1 MRVALRWMVL
11 LALPASLAWWAWQA
25 RHAPPEP
32 VELANGARLTW
43 GDCWFASSPWRPAH
57 CGRFVTAPEPD
68 ASPTRYAL
76 PVVYLPRPGWRRG
89 DRPPLL
95 YIAGGPGGANWLD
108 REGMDFWRQWQDE
121 NPWAGDLV
129 LYDQRGVGLSQP
141 AHGCPELRV
150 AVRGLLPLDLP
161 TEETYRRLREATF
174 ACHRRLLAEPVSL
187 DRLTTSR
194 NSADAIDL
202 MRASGWPR
210 WDVFGVSYGTRVA
223 LDVLRRAPGLVRAAV
238 LDSVYPPD
246 VNAELSDAWLLQRS
260 LELFTRICELADDC
274 TRSPDAL
281 RADLEAALA
290 RVDREGLRLSVR
302 DPDGGGDLAVFYG
315 RDDLAWLLFEAMYLW
330 DAIPPLPDSI
340 AALAD
345 GRLDANLRRL
355 IANSV
360 AFLLDESLSDAVAA
374 SVDCHDAGPV
384 DGRDAADRLRLYP
397 LAAEIKRF
405 DWQYHACRY
414 WASGDAGDGF
424 RSPVVSDVPTLLL
437 AGEFDPVTPPEW
449 AEQAA
454 GTLANGHVFVF
465 PAIGH
470 GVVDSHACAAELVDR
485 FLDAPAAPT
494 VPACLDGL

>member
-1 MRVALRWMVL
+1 MRTALRGLTVVSVL
-11 LALPASLAWWAWQA
+11 LGLGWWAWQA
-25 RHAPPEP
+25 RHAPPDP
-32 VELANGARLTW
+32 VEMANGARLTW
-43 GDCWFASSPWRPAH
+43 GDCWFAQSFWRPVH
-57 CGRFVTAPEPD
+57 CGRFTTAADPEAQP
-68 ASPTRYAL
+68 PQYAL
-76 PVVYLPRPGWRRG
+76 PVIYLPRPGLGGR

-108 REGMDFWRQWQDE
+108 GEGIAFWKRWQDE

-141 AHGCPELRV
+141 AHACPE
-150 AVRGLLPLDLP
+150 VRAAGKALLPLDLP
-161 TEETYRRLREATF
+161 TEEAYRRLRDATV

-187 DRLTTSR
+187 DRLTTSH

-210 WDVFGVSYGTRVA
+210 WDLFGVSYGTRVA
-223 LDVLRRAPGLVRAAV
+223 LDVLRRAPDLVRAAV

-246 VNAELSDAWLLQRS
+246 VHAELNDAWLLQRS

-274 TRSPDAL
+274 SRSPDAL
-281 RADLEAALA
+281 RADLDAALA
-290 RVDREGLRLSVR
+290 RVGREGLRLSVR

-330 DAIPPLPDSI
+330 DAIPALPDSV
-340 AALAD
+340 AALLD
-345 GRLDANLRRL
+345 GRLDANMRRL
-355 IANSV
+355 IGTSV
-360 AFLLDESLSDAVAA
+360 AFLLDDSISDAVAA
-374 SVDCHDAGPV
+374 SVDCHDAGPLDV
-384 DGRDAADRLRLYP
+384 RDAAEMLRLYP
-397 LAAEIKRF
+397 MVADIKRL

-414 WASGDAGDGF
+414 WASGDAGSGF

-454 GTLANGHVFVF
+454 GTLSRGHVFVF

-470 GVVDSHACAAELVDR
+470 GVVDSHACAAHLVDS
-485 FLDAPAAPT
+485 FLAAPDAPS
-494 VPACLDGL
+494 VPACLGGL